1 MPRDPTRR
9 PALDG
14 LRGLAAVAIV
24 VHHAWQFSGH
34 PVAPLG
40 IWWNG
45 LALGVPLF
53 FCLSGFLVYAPWAR
67 AAIDRTAR
75 VPELGRFYALRAARI
90 LPLYWLTLG
99 VAVLLLHGT
108 GHWRSLEGW
117 RLLQLVVLAQ
127 NLSPETAGMVN
138 PPAWSLAV
146 EVAFYALVPLIG
158 LLALRLL
165 RGWGPGVT
173 GTAASPEPRGPGA
186 PTRLGGRR
194 RPDAGRAAHVLL
206 LVGLTGASLAWSA
219 RSAAPV
225 PTPAVRTVLP
235 DVLGLFCVGMAARV
249 LVEGREVP
257 RWVARALLAAG
268 AALVWAHG
276 SGTLGAPLA
285 GLLGDLPAAV
295 GFAAICVA
303 CAAPGAPRPLGCRP
317 LAALGTWSFGIYL
330 WHYPLLMGLQV
341 RGLLPYEEVWATS
354 AVVGALA
361 VLLAAIS
368 HRLVEQPLLRAARR
382 RLDRARGGVSA
393 PAGTPRVAGRVG
405 LPA

>member
-1 MPRDPTRR
+1 MPRDPSRR

-34 PVAPLG
+34 PEAPLG
-40 IWWNG
+40 IWWNQ

-67 AAIDRTAR
+67 AAVDPTAR
-75 VPELGRFYALRAARI
+75 APRVGRFYALRAARI

-99 VAVLLLHGT
+99 AAVLVLHGT
-108 GHWRSLEGW
+108 GHWRALEGR
-117 RLLQLVVLAQ
+117 RLVDLVLLAQ
-127 NLSPETAGMVN
+127 NTSEATAGMVN

-146 EVAFYALVPLIG
+146 EVAFYAVVPLIG
-158 LLALRLL
+158 LLALRVARGRAGRL
-165 RGWGPGVT
+165 RVGGPWAGWWRVG
-173 GTAASPEPRGPGA
+173 
-186 PTRLGGRR
+186 GGR
-194 RPDAGRAAHVLL
+194 AGRVRVGGGRVGQVVVLAAVAAAGVAWTAWADHP
-206 LVGLTGASLAWSA
+206 ASW
-219 RSAAPV
+219 
-225 PTPAVRTVLP
+225 PAVRTVLP
-235 DVLGLFCVGMAARV
+235 DVVGLFCVGMIARV

-257 RWVARALLAAG
+257 RRIARALLVAG

-276 SGTLGAPLA
+276 SGTLGVPFD

-295 GFAAICVA
+295 GFAAICVG
-303 CAAPGAPRPLGCRP
+303 CASSGAPRLLGCRP

-341 RGLLPYEEVWATS
+341 RGLLPREDVWATS
-354 AVVGALA
+354 ALVGALA
-361 VLLAAIS
+361 IVLAAAS
-368 HRLVEQPLLRAARR
+368 SRLVEQPLLRAARR
-382 RLDRARGGVSA
+382 RLDRPRRGA
-393 PAGTPRVAGRVG
+393 PASTTRPGTRRIG